1 MIKKIFLSLILFVL
15 IFFAIFITTLLTVGI
30 ETNKFNKIISE
41 KVSSTKNVNLKLKTV
56 RFKLDFKELSLFLET
71 QNPYINYKNI
81 LIPVQNIKVYIDFLN
96 SIKSGL
102 KIKKVNLL
110 FEELDISQVQKLSGA
125 IKPSNFKSFLNN
137 KIKKGVIISEV
148 ELFINEKSELSSFI
162 AKGKV
167 NDLEAELANG
177 LKIFKTEF
185 SFFADKDDILIKKIF
200 GKFEDFKILDGD
212 VRLNLEEGIKLNSNF
227 NSEVNLNE
235 KLLEKYD
242 KLLNKYNLS
251 KKIKFIDGNFNNNIF
266 INLDK
271 TYKII
276 DYKYES
282 SGLVKR
288 SKLKLTKSIKND
300 IIIEEIKNIYLSDI
314 QMKTYLSPKK
324 FSIEGAGK
332 YSFNN
337 SEFLNLNFDTSLNDD
352 FLKLS
357 TNFDFKNIIDLK
369 IINYKKTN
377 NSNAKV
383 SLILEKKKNI
393 IHIKKLN
400 YEENNNFIK
409 ISDLKFKDFT
419 FRSFN
424 KLNVKTQNNEFFIQW
439 GNKIFIK
446 GNKFDATNLPQ
457 FLSNQNSKSKFN
469 NINHN
474 IEIDFKNINV
484 PLSEKITDFRLIG
497 EIQKGKFVKIS
508 SKGDFG
514 DNNFLDISMK
524 KDKNTDKRFLEIYS
538 DLTQPLL
545 TEYNFFK
552 GLSGGKL
559 FFTSLLDGTK
569 SNSKL
574 KIENFKVVNAPALIK
589 LLSLADLGGLAD
601 LAEGEGL
608 SYDLLEINMEKKD
621 NFLKINEII
630 ALGPSMSIM
639 MEGYQDENG
648 TTSLRGTLVPAKTLN
663 KIISK
668 IPVLG
673 NIVIPKEV
681 GEGLFGIS
689 FKMKGAKGKIK
700 TTINPIRTLT
710 PRFIQKIVDKNKKI
724 K

>member
-15 IFFAIFITTLLTVGI
+15 IFFVIFITTLLTVGI

-41 KVSSTKNVNLKLKTV
+41 KVSSTKNVNLELKTV

-110 FEELDISQVQKLSGA
+110 FEELDISQAQKLSGA

-167 NDLEAELANG
+167 KDLEAELANG

-251 KKIKFIDGNFNNNIF
+251 KKIKSLDGNFNNNIF
-266 INLDK
+266 INLDN

-457 FLSNQNSKSKFN
+457 FLSNQNSKSKFS

-484 PLSEKITDFRLIG
+484 PLSEKITDRLVEKFKK
-497 EIQKGKFVKIS
+497 EICQIS
-508 SKGDFG
+508 SKEDFG

-524 KDKNTDKRFLEIYS
+524 KDKNTDKDF
-538 DLTQPLL
+538 
-545 TEYNFFK
+545 
-552 GLSGGKL
+552 
-559 FFTSLLDGTK
+559 
-569 SNSKL
+569 
-574 KIENFKVVNAPALIK
+574 
-589 LLSLADLGGLAD
+589 
-601 LAEGEGL
+601 
-608 SYDLLEINMEKKD
+608 
-621 NFLKINEII
+621 
-630 ALGPSMSIM
+630 
-639 MEGYQDENG
+639 
-648 TTSLRGTLVPAKTLN
+648 
-663 KIISK
+663 
-668 IPVLG
+668 
-673 NIVIPKEV
+673 
-681 GEGLFGIS
+681 
-689 FKMKGAKGKIK
+689 
-700 TTINPIRTLT
+700 
-710 PRFIQKIVDKNKKI
+710 
-724 K
+724 